1 MSFVGNDSAR
11 DQICLRTD
19 GIPSRRLLP
28 SGIVASKRQS
38 PDQQPE
44 QASNEGDEC
53 ECRDNPQVDE
63 PGKCLSDN
71 MSNLR
76 TSDGE
81 TGDAHFEFGHL
92 IEPVLLRIAARA
104 KPDCSSFIKK
114 LPALLGVNVNAA

>member
-1 MSFVGNDSAR
+1 
-11 DQICLRTD
+11 
-19 GIPSRRLLP
+19 
-28 SGIVASKRQS
+28 
-38 PDQQPE
+38 
-44 QASNEGDEC
+44 
-53 ECRDNPQVDE
+53 
-63 PGKCLSDN
+63 

-114 LPALLGVNVNAA
+114 LPALLGVNVNAAARIQAVARVRCHLATSTV

>member
-53 ECRDNPQVDE
+53 ECRDNPQIDQCNS
-63 PGKCLSDN
+63 CLPYN
-71 MSNLR
+71 MSDHKP
-76 TSDGE
+76 SGGE
-81 TGDAHFEFGHL
+81 TGDARFELGHSC
-92 IEPVLLRIAARA
+92 LLYTSDAADEEDSVDLGGRRI
-104 KPDCSSFIKK
+104 IKK
-114 LPALLGVNVNAA
+114 K